1 MTALQQVLS
10 VRPVAQKDFAK
21 WCEFW
26 AKYQEFYK
34 VDVGMQTTQLTW
46 ARFFDSS
53 EPVHCAVA
61 SIGEQIYGFVHF
73 VFHRSTWGRND
84 FCYLEDLYVCPSVRG
99 QMIGKQLIEYVQGQA
114 REKNCD
120 RLYWHT
126 QETNHTAQ
134 RLYNWIAEKPGVIE
148 YRMPLDAVHAHT

>member
-1 MTALQQVLS
+1 MTDAKQPIS
-10 VRPVAQKDFAK
+10 IRPLAQGDFDR
-21 WCEFW
+21 WSEYW
-26 AKYQEFYK
+26 AEYQAFYE
-34 VDVGMQTTQLTW
+34 VELGVEITRETW
-46 ARFFDSS
+46 ARFFDSA

-61 SIGEQIYGFVHF
+61 TDGKQILGFVHF

-114 REKNCD
+114 REQACD

-126 QETNHTAQ
+126 QESNRTAQ
-134 RLYNWIAEKPGVIE
+134 KLYDWIAEKPGVIE
-148 YRMPLDAVHAHT
+148 YRMPLNGA